1 VQLRRDGGAPL
12 YRQIA
17 TRLRYEIAMGDLA
30 PGDRLLPLRKAEA
43 NWRVS
48 RHTVRRAYELL
59 EDEGVV
65 ETRHGSGTRVA
76 AGEPQSASE
85 AVMKD
90 VERFTERIT
99 SLARERFGL
108 SPEELARRIRTD
120 NVGRPV
126 VWVVECSDVL
136 AAALAEQIRKH
147 WDVDVRPWRLGPR
160 REIPAG
166 RAISTFYHVGD
177 VRTAM
182 EHRTPGPVFLPV
194 ELDPSYLRSLEHL
207 TAGGEVEAMLCG
219 SDDETLDA
227 MATDLLRCMPGLHL
241 TRTTRS
247 AAAVLGAR
255 PSNSVTILSPETWD
269 ATSPKD
275 RERPDVLVH
284 LSRFLPDR
292 LAAHARSANWRLR
305 ADGRNRDHG

>member
-1 VQLRRDGGAPL
+1 
-12 YRQIA
+12 
-17 TRLRYEIAMGDLA
+17 
-30 PGDRLLPLRKAEA
+30 
-43 NWRVS
+43 
-48 RHTVRRAYELL
+48 
-59 EDEGVV
+59 
-65 ETRHGSGTRVA
+65 
-76 AGEPQSASE
+76 
-85 AVMKD
+85 
-90 VERFTERIT
+90 
-99 SLARERFGL
+99 
-108 SPEELARRIRTD
+108 
-120 NVGRPV
+120 
-126 VWVVECSDVL
+126 
-136 AAALAEQIRKH
+136 
-147 WDVDVRPWRLGPR
+147 
-160 REIPAG
+160 
-166 RAISTFYHVGD
+166 
-177 VRTAM
+177 M

-305 ADGRNRDHG
+305 ADGRNRDHGWAVGSRRTVTIHGLARWSTYHHRPSKVLGRARCGRSGPAVVLVLLRIGAGVGVPGPWRATGTWTPSYPSTSEPVRSALPLKFVLCLEPW